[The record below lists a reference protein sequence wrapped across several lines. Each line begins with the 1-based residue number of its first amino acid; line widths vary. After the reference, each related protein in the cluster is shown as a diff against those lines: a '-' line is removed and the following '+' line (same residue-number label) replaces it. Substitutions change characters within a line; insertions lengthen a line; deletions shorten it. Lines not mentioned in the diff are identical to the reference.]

1 MFIFERLK
9 TSHLALASIV
19 FVIVPFLTWYSTW
32 FGRPLTD
39 QQIVEK
45 LHDEKARNVQHALW
59 KIAERIQHND
69 STARQFYPRVAEL
82 AASPVAEVRVNV
94 AWVMGQDNHADIFHD
109 ALLRMLADSD
119 PLVRRNAALALV
131 RFHDTAGRLEI
142 AAILRPFTVPA
153 PRSGTVSYRL
163 KIEDSVG
170 RGTLLAHI
178 GDTELR
184 SPVPG
189 FFESMLI
196 RDGSTATAGAPLLTI
211 SPSDDQVWEALR
223 ALYLIGTAEEL
234 GDVDRYARGLRDM
247 SPRIQQQAQLT
258 AAAIRKR

>member
-1 MFIFERLK
+1 MLIFERLK

-19 FVIVPFLTWYSTW
+19 FVLIPFLTWYSTW

-39 QQIVEK
+39 QQIAEK

-59 KIAERIQHND
+59 KIAERIQHGD
-69 STARQFYPRVAEL
+69 PSVRQFYPRVAEL
-82 AASPVAEVRVNV
+82 AANPLPEIRVNV
-94 AWVMGQDNHADIFHD
+94 AWVMGQDNHADAFHG
-109 ALLRMLADSD
+109 ALLGMLRDSD

-131 RFHDTAGRLEI
+131 RFGDSTGRSEI
-142 AAILRPFTVPA
+142 AAMLRPYTVPA
-153 PRSGTVSYRL
+153 PHSGPVSYRL
-163 KIEDSVG
+163 KIGDSVG
-170 RGTLLAHI
+170 RGTMLAHI
-178 GDTELR
+178 GDDELR

-196 RDGSTATAGAPLLTI
+196 RDGSPAAAGAPLLTI
-211 SPSDDQVWEALR
+211 SPSEEQVWEALR

-234 GDVDRYARGLRDM
+234 GDINGYARGMREM
-247 SPRIQQQAQLT
+247 SPRIQQQAELT

>member
-19 FVIVPFLTWYSTW
+19 FVLIPFLTWYSTW

-39 QQIVEK
+39 QQITEK

-69 STARQFYPRVAEL
+69 PTVRQFYPRVTEL
-82 AASPVAEVRVNV
+82 SASPLPEIRLNV
-94 AWVMGQDNHADIFHD
+94 AWVMGQDNHAEAFHG
-109 ALLRMLADSD
+109 ALLRMLGDSD

-131 RFHDTAGRLEI
+131 RFHDNAGRPEI
-142 AAILRPFTVPA
+142 AAMLRPYTVPA
-153 PRSGTVSYRL
+153 ARSGPVSYRL
-163 KIEDSVG
+163 KIGDSVS

-178 GDTELR
+178 GDDELR
-184 SPVPG
+184 SPLPG

-196 RDGSTATAGAPLLTI
+196 RDGSPAVAGAPLLTI
-211 SPSDDQVWEALR
+211 SPSEEQAWEALR
-223 ALYLIGTAEEL
+223 ALYLIGTVDEL
-234 GDVDRYARGLRDM
+234 SDIDRYARGTRDM
-247 SPRIQQQAQLT
+247 SPRVQQQAELT
-258 AAAIRKR
+258 AAAVRKR